1 MQCAWTLSSIPF
13 NTSLLYTLGTLSGCF
28 ESSSESSFQPLK
40 SNKSLLSNAT
50 PAKGILKKATSNPQL
65 THLDMQERNGGGRS
79 MALPNFT
86 PNVVDINKYLKQQQ
100 QHHQQQRQD
109 NGDADSELWAR
120 QSREAVDAWSTA
132 GTVRTHNSLR
142 DPHSPPKSLTTATPE
157 NDYMSDVASNGGGG
171 DYRYNRS
178 NEEDAEQKPQVVD
191 VK

>member
-1 MQCAWTLSSIPF
+1 
-13 NTSLLYTLGTLSGCF
+13 
-28 ESSSESSFQPLK
+28 
-40 SNKSLLSNAT
+40 
-50 PAKGILKKATSNPQL
+50 
-65 THLDMQERNGGGRS
+65 

-100 QHHQQQRQD
+100 EHNHHQQQRQE
-109 NGDADSELWAR
+109 NGDAESELWAR

-171 DYRYNRS
+171 GGGDYRYNIP
-178 NEEDAEQKPQVVD
+178 NEEDVEQKPQVVH